1 MRIVSHVIKLSRI
14 STIVIR
20 TIKTVKKHGHEK
32 QKSVTN
38 EILSPESTQPSE
50 VNEIV
55 LRTVT
60 QGDSSQDLIN
70 VLKKQSRKE
79 KKIQQKI

>member
-14 STIVIR
+14 STIVSR

-38 EILSPESTQPSE
+38 EILSPEITQPSE
-50 VNEIV
+50 VDEIV